1 MVWTGQLSAASGVDS
16 PQGGNIPQ
24 GWGQSSGVGTVL
36 RGGDSPQGSGE
47 SSGVGTVI
55 RHGDWSEVRKVNSYI
70 WGVSSGVGTVVN
82 HAEDC
87 GKR

>member
-1 MVWTGQLSAASGVDS
+1 MGTVLRDVDS
-16 PQGGNIPQ
+16 RQRCGL
-24 GWGQSSGVGTVL
+24 SSRPSVVWTVL